1 MVGARAAVTQ
11 LTTALG
17 PVDAVVALA
26 RISAAIARGEPW
38 RELPAPVDV
47 RDKKS
52 RTHVGSVVVLYRE
65 MQTRMPQL
73 DAFALARKVVL
84 AGGTAFLDGVF
95 PSISAAELAD
105 AATSLVENFVNAEGT
120 IERHGKTEIDFQVS
134 RCRFVELMNAVGTPE
149 LAPLFCEV
157 DAAFFEAKRTITL
170 HRPLTIA
177 AGDDRCEFR
186 FRAAASSS

>member
-1 MVGARAAVTQ
+1 MTQ

-17 PVDAVVALA
+17 PVEAVVALT

-38 RELPAPVDV
+38 CDLPPPVDD

-65 MQTRMPQL
+65 MLTRMPQA
-73 DAFALARKVVL
+73 DALELARAVVL

-95 PSISAAELAD
+95 PSISASELAD
-105 AATSLVENFVNAEGT
+105 AATSLVENFVNADGT
-120 IERHGKTEIDFQVS
+120 IERHGKTEIDFHVS
-134 RCRFVELMNAVGTPE
+134 RCRFVELMNAVKTPE

-157 DAAFFEAKRTITL
+157 DAAFFASKPAITL

-177 AGDDRCEFR
+177 SGHARCEFR
-186 FRAAASSS
+186 FRAAASDG